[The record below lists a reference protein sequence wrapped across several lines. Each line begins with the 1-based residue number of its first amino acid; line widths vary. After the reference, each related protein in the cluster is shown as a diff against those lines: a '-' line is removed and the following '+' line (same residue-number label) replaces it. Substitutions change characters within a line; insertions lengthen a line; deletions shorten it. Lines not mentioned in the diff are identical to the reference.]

1 MRSPSPAAILAG
13 ATPAGDAAA
22 GARTDRSAL
31 YQQIRAVFEG
41 FALLVAL
48 IAVERLFL
56 GRGTY
61 AGLGLHPFWLPVL
74 LVSLQHGLF
83 GGVATAILASWL
95 ADWPIR
101 APGQDIAAHYFQLV
115 RLPVQWLLVAL
126 AIGVFRQA
134 QIRAEAE
141 RDREI
146 TRLRQVNDRFAA
158 EVARLDDELW
168 RFEMRTAIDGGAAP
182 DAAAAGGGPVRHALA
197 RLAALRSGRPEQ
209 LGARFAVA
217 AEALLG
223 PVPVR
228 LLGVGADGP
237 FDLSPGRA
245 PAGLAVDELRDRL
258 AGTAEAE
265 EEAESEEEAPGIAI
279 VPVAQGAD
287 EAPAAFIVAGLD
299 LRGPAGIVRGEALRQ
314 LADAVGAALA
324 VAAHPERLR

>member
-1 MRSPSPAAILAG
+1 MLAG
-13 ATPAGDAAA
+13 ATPGGDAVA
-22 GARTDRSAL
+22 GSRTDRSAL
-31 YQQIRAVFEG
+31 YHQIRAVFEG

-168 RFEMRTAIDGGAAP
+168 RFEMRTAIDGGVAL

-197 RLAALRSGRPEQ
+197 RLAMLRSARPEQ

-217 AEALLG
+217 AEALIG
-223 PVPVR
+223 TVPVR

-245 PAGLAVDELRDRL
+245 PAGLAVDQLRDRL
-258 AGTAEAE
+258 GGAAAPED
-265 EEAESEEEAPGIAI
+265 EEAGIAV
-279 VPVAQGAD
+279 VPVAPGPD
-287 EAPAAFIVAGLD
+287 VAPAAFIVAGLD

-314 LADAVGAALA
+314 LADAVSAALA
-324 VAAHPERLR
+324 TAAHPERLR